1 MDRVNSGYSA
11 TTADPPLRYARREKG
26 RGVTFRKVSDLDG
39 QSHAPLLCEDSS
51 SRRLTASP
59 VHNDSTLCHL
69 DRSAAFLRFSSPLLE
84 VFSLSYGVHLI
95 YRLEPLHHAL
105 LAERA
110 HNRKQTWGH
119 ALSRKRN
126 P

>member
-1 MDRVNSGYSA
+1 MDGVNSGRNTQVSKSRPG
-11 TTADPPLRYARREKG
+11 PPTQCGG
-26 RGVTFRKVSDLDG
+26 R
-39 QSHAPLLCEDSS
+39 
-51 SRRLTASP
+51 
-59 VHNDSTLCHL
+59 N
-69 DRSAAFLRFSSPLLE
+69 FLFDKPKYGEISGPLLE
-84 VFSLSYGVHLI
+84 VFSLSNDVHLI
-95 YRLEPLHHAL
+95 YRFEPLHHTL